1 MFLLTKAPLFS
12 FVYVFYA
19 PVITKRQDDFQ
30 DGRRNN
36 DIENLMFNKLSYLS
50 CFRIYFILLAVQVRV

>member
-1 MFLLTKAPLFS
+1 MFLLTKTPYFS

-19 PVITKRQDDFQ
+19 PVITKKQDDFQ

-36 DIENLMFNKLSYLS
+36 DIENCLNCLVFE
-50 CFRIYFILLAVQVRV
+50 FTLLC